1 MSEQRSIIKEVRE
14 SNPARLGLILLT
26 GIAIG
31 SGLMYLFDQR
41 MGNRRRAVARDKA
54 LSLARQSGVVAGKTF
69 RHIRNR
75 LQGAL
80 AAATQGVAESGVVS
94 DRKLS
99 DRIRS
104 TIGRVIQTPH
114 AVDLAV
120 HEGRVTLRGVLK
132 PHEAGLIVGAIEK
145 IPGVRSVD
153 NQVVDLSHEAPTMQ

>member
-1 MSEQRSIIKEVRE
+1 LVVTPDAFDEGGFF
-14 SNPARLGLILLT
+14 ADA

-41 MGNRRRAVARDKA
+41 MGNRRRAVAKDKA
-54 LSLARQSGVVAGKTF
+54 LSLAHQSRTIAGKTF
-69 RHIRNR
+69 RHLRNR
-75 LQGAL
+75 FQGAL
-80 AAATQGVAESGVVS
+80 ATATQAVTEGGIVS

-104 TIGRVIQTPH
+104 TIGRVVPSPH
-114 AVDLAV
+114 TIDLAV

-132 PHEAGLIVGAIEK
+132 PHEMGLVVGAVEK

-153 NQVVDLSHEAPTMQ
+153 NQIVDLSQQPTTMQ